1 MIIRPTKNAHQGQHT
16 LTQKAS
22 VKRKTVFAIS
32 FLLAIALFLVVVSV
46 FHVTL
51 SVAKPANKM
60 EHSAADP
67 LKTGHLPRYTQ
78 QDSLRVVALLS
89 EARHLPDTTNWM
101 LHFGRALLGVP
112 YVAHTLENNVG
123 EQRLVINL
131 HELDCTTF
139 TENVLALSL
148 CAHRR
153 QTAFSSFTSLLDSI
167 RYDQHLGFSGYP
179 ARLHYFTSWIID
191 NLQCGFLSKEVQRP
205 NPPFTAV
212 QTVSVNYMTTHPN
225 RYTMLAENARWM
237 NDIRRAER
245 IITGKTYRYIPK
257 SQLKNTHT
265 LRQTVHDGDIIAII
279 TNISG
284 LDTQHIGIAVWHADG
299 LHLLNASSIHKKVV
313 EKPMTLQQYLYKHS
327 SMPGIRVVRPN
338 L

>member
-1 MIIRPTKNAHQGQHT
+1 MIIRPTKKVHQGQHS
-16 LTQKAS
+16 LTQRGS
-22 VKRKTVFAIS
+22 IRKKLVVVPL
-32 FLLAIALFLVVVSV
+32 FLLAIGSFAAVMLALQ
-46 FHVTL
+46 VTP
-51 SVAKPANKM
+51 SVAKPMNIN
-60 EHSAADP
+60 SLAAAAP
-67 LKTGHLPRYTQ
+67 PKTGHLPRYTQ
-78 QDSLRVVALLS
+78 QDSLLVVALLS
-89 EARHLPDTTNWM
+89 EARSLPDTTNWM

-112 YVAHTLENNVG
+112 YVAHTLENNAG
-123 EQRLVINL
+123 ERRLVVNL

-148 CAHRR
+148 CAHRK
-153 QTAFSSFTSLLDSI
+153 QITFSGFTLLLDSI

-179 ARLHYFTSWIID
+179 ARLHYFTLWIID

-212 QTVSVNYMTTHPN
+212 QTVKVNYMTSHPD
-225 RYTMLAENARWM
+225 RYTMLAENAQWV
-237 NDIRRAER
+237 NDIRRAEK

-257 SQLKNTHT
+257 SQLKNTRT

-284 LDTQHIGIAVWHADG
+284 LDTQHIGIAAWHTDG
-299 LHLLNASSIHKKVV
+299 LHLLNASSIHKKAV
-313 EKPMTLQQYLYKHS
+313 EEPMTLQQYLYKHS